1 MNLEPEKCCESG
13 CVPCERDRDGEAPL
27 DLLNYIGG
35 EFVGHSGNEADENDW
50 LNVLEPATG
59 YRFARVP
66 LSGPD
71 DVDAAVIA
79 ARAAAPDWGALDFAE
94 RADWLDRIADALET
108 KYEDIAALESQDT
121 GKPIA
126 LARAV
131 DAYRSVANFR
141 FFAGLIR
148 EKADSPNEIFEMDN
162 ATNVVVSK
170 PVGVAA
176 LITPW
181 NLPLYLLSW
190 KVAPAIGMGN
200 TVVCKPSELTPMTAN
215 LLMET
220 IDEVGLPAGVVNLVH
235 GNGAGAGGPL
245 TTHHDVDLVS
255 FTGGTATGAKVA
267 AAAAPQFKKLS
278 LELGGKNASII
289 FDDCDFDITVPGVT
303 RAAFLNQGQVC
314 LCGSRILVQSGI
326 YDEFVERFVDSVE
339 SMRIGDPSNDETE
352 LGALISPDHL
362 AKVEGYV
369 TLAQEE
375 GGEVLTG
382 GYPCLP
388 KEFEHGNWLAP
399 TVIAGL
405 SPDARCSTEEIF
417 GPVVTIHRF
426 ETEEEAV
433 AIANNTRYGLA
444 GSVWTGDLD
453 KGRRVA
459 ESIDTGMVWVNTWLH
474 RDLRVPFGGVKD
486 SGVGREGGRWS
497 LGFFSEPMNICLKHD

>member
-1 MNLEPEKCCESG
+1 M
-13 CVPCERDRDGEAPL
+13 
-27 DLLNYIGG
+27 NYIAG
-35 EFVGHSGNEADENDW
+35 EFVRQSSEDW
-50 LNVLEPATG
+50 MDVFEPATG
-59 YRFARVP
+59 KQFAKVP
-66 LSGPD
+66 HSGPQD
-71 DVDAAVIA
+71 IDKAVAA
-79 ARAAAPDWGALDFAE
+79 ARAAQPSWGALTHSV
-94 RADWLDRIADALET
+94 RADWLDRIADSLEA
-108 KYEDIAALESQDT
+108 KYEDIAALESRDT

-141 FFAGLIR
+141 FFADLVR
-148 EKADSPNEIFEMDN
+148 EQGVERFEMSD
-162 ATNVVVSK
+162 ATNIVVSK

-200 TVVCKPSELTPMTAN
+200 TVICKPSELTPMTAN

-220 IDEVGLPAGVVNLVH
+220 IHDVGLPSGVVNLVH
-235 GNGAGAGGPL
+235 GDGIGAGAPL
-245 TTHHDVDLVS
+245 TSHPDVDLVS

-267 AAAAPQFKKLS
+267 AAASPQFKKLS
-278 LELGGKNASII
+278 LELGGKNASIV
-289 FDDCDFDITVPGVT
+289 FADCDLEKTVEGVT

-314 LCGSRILVQSGI
+314 LCGSRILIEDSI

-339 SMRIGDPSNDETE
+339 SMKIGDPSDESTQ
-352 LGALISPDHL
+352 LGALISAEHL
-362 AKVEGYV
+362 QKVEGYV
-369 TLAQEE
+369 SIAREE

-382 GYPCLP
+382 GSPCLP
-388 KEFEHGNWLAP
+388 KEFENGNWMAP
-399 TVIAGL
+399 TVIGGL
-405 SPDARCSTEEIF
+405 PVDSRCSTEEIF

-426 ETEEEAV
+426 ETEQQAV
-433 AIANNTRYGLA
+433 DITNNTRYGLA
-444 GSVWTGDLD
+444 GSVWTSDLE

-459 ESIDTGMVWVNTWLH
+459 EGIDTGMVWVNTWLH

-497 LGFFSEPMNICLKHD
+497 LEFFSEPLNICLKSNKISNT

>member
-1 MNLEPEKCCESG
+1 M
-13 CVPCERDRDGEAPL
+13 
-27 DLLNYIGG
+27 NYIAG
-35 EFVGHSGNEADENDW
+35 EFVRQSSEDW
-50 LNVLEPATG
+50 MDVFEPATG
-59 YRFARVP
+59 KQFAKVP
-66 LSGPD
+66 HSGPQD
-71 DVDAAVIA
+71 IDKAVAA
-79 ARAAAPDWGALDFAE
+79 ARAAQPSWGALTHSV
-94 RADWLDRIADALET
+94 RADWLDRIADSLEA
-108 KYEDIAALESQDT
+108 KYEDIAALESRDT

-141 FFAGLIR
+141 FFADLVR
-148 EKADSPNEIFEMDN
+148 EQGVEIFEMSD
-162 ATNVVVSK
+162 ATNIVVSK

-200 TVVCKPSELTPMTAN
+200 TVICKPSELTPMTAN

-220 IDEVGLPAGVVNLVH
+220 IHEVGLPSGVVNLVH
-235 GNGAGAGGPL
+235 GDGISAGAPL
-245 TTHHDVDLVS
+245 TSHPDVDLVS

-267 AAAAPQFKKLS
+267 AAASPQFKKLS
-278 LELGGKNASII
+278 LELGGKNASIV
-289 FDDCDFDITVPGVT
+289 FADCDLEKTVEGVT

-314 LCGSRILVQSGI
+314 LCGSRILIEDSI

-339 SMRIGDPSNDETE
+339 SMKIGDPSDESTK
-352 LGALISPDHL
+352 LGALISAEHL
-362 AKVEGYV
+362 QKVEEYV
-369 TLAQEE
+369 SIAREE

-382 GYPCLP
+382 GSPCLP
-388 KEFEHGNWLAP
+388 KEFENGNWMAP
-399 TVIAGL
+399 TVIGGL
-405 SPDARCSTEEIF
+405 PVDSRCSTEEIF

-426 ETEEEAV
+426 ENEQEAV
-433 AIANNTRYGLA
+433 DIANNTRYGLA
-444 GSVWTGDLD
+444 GSVWTSDLE

-459 ESIDTGMVWVNTWLH
+459 EGIDTGMVWVNTWLH

-497 LGFFSEPMNICLKHD
+497 LGFFSEPLNICLKQD